1 MSIVSGDAHAA
12 GAPAGETMVGGNPHA
27 AGAFAGEIVVGGD
40 EHAAL
45 TDGEASAD
53 SGVSQPHTIEACQQN
68 IETAIVELSVHLQS
82 WLKELQTLG
91 PPSSVDKAL
100 AGILTAISSITQNL
114 NSYITLYFRVDLGD
128 CNHSSFI
135 PSYRY
140 TALIVRRV
148 AGMVNKIQTQ
158 VLAAR
163 YTQQPGALSNNIVK
177 LDESIS
183 RLLKIPSSFM
193 NQQSQWLA
201 ALKAS
206 KELPE
211 ERAERA
217 AHKRLLAM
225 TDLENEHQRKLADIN
240 SRKDTTN
247 NQNRLASKATIKQ
260 TELRMAAVNKNLQ
273 LLLAGGSLA
282 TVGVLA
288 AYFIFRKYA
297 QTKPKIIEDGDTS
310 IGTLFKKAKFPEPR
324 LDSLVLTPELEHL
337 VRSKFEAL
345 EFAILNKLPLSNMM
359 FYGPPGTGK
368 TMAAQE
374 FMRYLSRLGI
384 ADHIIIRGPAFRRF
398 SSTSEAIE
406 ALAST
411 IRFARHSYRKRKRPC
426 FIFFDE
432 ADVLFADRLNPAI
445 STDLSRNAVVTLTSL
460 VPAAIGKDLVFIFSA
475 NNKKDFD
482 IAIFDRVDQSN
493 QVYFPLPGQKER
505 EALLRL
511 YLNEHFV
518 KNGFAIAPDFDQSLG
533 ALSQKLEGLSGRQ
546 ISSTVVQALYPLLNK
561 GDGER
566 ELTVPVFENVICDRV
581 FSAGQL
587 MGVKR

>member
-12 GAPAGETMVGGNPHA
+12 GASAGEAVVTGDAHA
-27 AGAFAGEIVVGGD
+27 AGVSTGVSGD
-40 EHAAL
+40 EHAAI

-53 SGVSQPHTIEACQQN
+53 SGASQPHTIEACRQN
-68 IETAIVELSVHLQS
+68 IEMAIVELSAHLQS
-82 WLKELQTLG
+82 WLQNSQRLG
-91 PPSSVDKAL
+91 VSSSVDQAL
-100 AGILTAISSITQNL
+100 AGILTAIGSITQNL
-114 NSYITLYFRVDLGD
+114 NSYITLCFRVDLVD
-128 CNHSSFI
+128 CNHSSLI
-135 PSYRY
+135 ASYQY
-140 TALIVRRV
+140 TALIVERV
-148 AGMVNKIQTQ
+148 AGMVNTIQTQ
-158 VLAAR
+158 VVGGT
-163 YTQQPGALSNNIVK
+163 YNQQSGALSNNIVK
-177 LDESIS
+177 LDQSIS
-183 RLLKIPSSFM
+183 RLRKIPSSFM
-193 NQQSQWLA
+193 DQQYKWLA

-211 ERAERA
+211 DRANRE
-217 AHKRLLAM
+217 AHKRLLEM
-225 TDLENEHQRKLADIN
+225 TNLENEHQRELEVIN
-240 SRKDTTN
+240 SREHITD
-247 NQNRLASKATIKQ
+247 NQNKLAAMATIKQ

-345 EFAILNKLPLSNMM
+345 EVAILNKLPLSNMM

>member
-1 MSIVSGDAHAA
+1 
-12 GAPAGETMVGGNPHA
+12 
-27 AGAFAGEIVVGGD
+27 
-40 EHAAL
+40 
-45 TDGEASAD
+45 
-53 SGVSQPHTIEACQQN
+53 
-68 IETAIVELSVHLQS
+68 
-82 WLKELQTLG
+82 
-91 PPSSVDKAL
+91 
-100 AGILTAISSITQNL
+100 
-114 NSYITLYFRVDLGD
+114 
-128 CNHSSFI
+128 
-135 PSYRY
+135 
-140 TALIVRRV
+140 
-148 AGMVNKIQTQ
+148 MVNKIQAQ
-158 VLAAR
+158 VLVGR
-163 YTQQPGALSNNIVK
+163 YAQQPGALSNNIVK
-177 LDESIS
+177 LDQSIS
-183 RLLKIPSSFM
+183 RLWKIPSSFM
-193 NQQSQWLA
+193 DQQYKWLA
-201 ALKAS
+201 ALKTS
-206 KELPE
+206 EELPQ

-217 AHKRLLAM
+217 AHKRLLEV
-225 TDLENEHQRKLADIN
+225 TDRQNEQQRRLEDIK
-240 SRKDTTN
+240 SRKDITD
-247 NQNRLASKATIKQ
+247 NQNRLAAKATIKQ

-345 EFAILNKLPLSNMM
+345 EVAILNKLPLSNMM

>member
-1 MSIVSGDAHAA
+1 LL
-12 GAPAGETMVGGNPHA
+12 
-27 AGAFAGEIVVGGD
+27 EI
-40 EHAAL
+40 
-45 TDGEASAD
+45 
-53 SGVSQPHTIEACQQN
+53 
-68 IETAIVELSVHLQS
+68 
-82 WLKELQTLG
+82 
-91 PPSSVDKAL
+91 
-100 AGILTAISSITQNL
+100 
-114 NSYITLYFRVDLGD
+114 
-128 CNHSSFI
+128 
-135 PSYRY
+135 
-140 TALIVRRV
+140 
-148 AGMVNKIQTQ
+148 
-158 VLAAR
+158 
-163 YTQQPGALSNNIVK
+163 
-177 LDESIS
+177 
-183 RLLKIPSSFM
+183 
-193 NQQSQWLA
+193 
-201 ALKAS
+201 
-206 KELPE
+206 
-211 ERAERA
+211 
-217 AHKRLLAM
+217 
-225 TDLENEHQRKLADIN
+225 TDLENDHQRRLKDIK

-247 NQNRLASKATIKQ
+247 NQNRLTSEATIKQ